1 MQPLLTQHPRPHPL
15 TPAPRTGKQ
24 AAEARIASALACP
37 CVKDLREGPC
47 GAAFEAAFR
56 CYHRSREV
64 PQGAECG
71 AANLAMAACLQSTPG
86 ALDAFRHAQE
96 SSFGEEDSQ
105 SQRAGG
111 KGGAGSGGRGGS

>member
-1 MQPLLTQHPRPHPL
+1 M
-15 TPAPRTGKQ
+15 
-24 AAEARIASALACP
+24 ALACP

-56 CYHRSREV
+56 CFHSAASTRQV

-71 AANLAMAACLQSTPG
+71 AANAAMAGCLQSTPG

-96 SSFGEEDSQ
+96 SSFGEEGSPPVK
-105 SQRAGG
+105 AGG
-111 KGGAGSGGRGGS
+111 GGGAEGGGRGGS